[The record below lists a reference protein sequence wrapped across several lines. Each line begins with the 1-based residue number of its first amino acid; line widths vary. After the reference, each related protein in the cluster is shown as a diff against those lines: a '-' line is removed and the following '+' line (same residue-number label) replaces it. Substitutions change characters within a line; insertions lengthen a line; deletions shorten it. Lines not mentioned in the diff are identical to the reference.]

1 MLYAVTDN
9 VENEIGNSNIK
20 ATWHLYSMTHVHK
33 RLYIIRY
40 SIKVDSGSSHSIRFY
55 QTLCLQSYVLL

>member
-20 ATWHLYSMTHVHK
+20 ATWHLYSMTRVHK

-40 SIKVDSGSSHSIRFY
+40 SIKVDSGSSHSI
-55 QTLCLQSYVLL
+55 